1 MKENAWRNMNTASRG
16 GKRSSTW
23 STTGSAYQEAR
34 SLGRFDTA
42 PNSGGHKGAGQ
53 AVSIASEEGLKQR
66 IGKQLE
72 PEPWIDVLLLGRQY
86 GYGFA
91 QGSAGIS
98 SGSEPFLCRGGAIA
112 ARTDLPK
119 ER

>member
-53 AVSIASEEGLKQR
+53 ALSIVS
-66 IGKQLE
+66 
-72 PEPWIDVLLLGRQY
+72 GR
-86 GYGFA
+86 
-91 QGSAGIS
+91 
-98 SGSEPFLCRGGAIA
+98 
-112 ARTDLPK
+112 D
-119 ER
+119 